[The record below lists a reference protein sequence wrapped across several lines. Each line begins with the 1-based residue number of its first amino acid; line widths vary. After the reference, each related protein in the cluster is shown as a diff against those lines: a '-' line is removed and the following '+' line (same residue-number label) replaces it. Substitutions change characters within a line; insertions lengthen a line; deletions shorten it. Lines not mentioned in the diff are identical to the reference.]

1 MRNDPYLLS
10 GGPGDSITP
19 EKRIPKGKIKIKS
32 LATSPTRKNPIT
44 NQDKNNLAIKKYQSL
59 PPHIHKFPSI
69 FKSLRNEADDN
80 HHKYT
85 YTSCTDKDD
94 MSRTD
99 QDDSTENIKSMK
111 NKNDYDEYK
120 EENSQHQHSNESV
133 INKTKEESA
142 LIIQLMS
149 MNFQQKVIKYVI
161 GTVSSYSKK

>member
-1 MRNDPYLLS
+1 
-10 GGPGDSITP
+10 
-19 EKRIPKGKIKIKS
+19 
-32 LATSPTRKNPIT
+32 
-44 NQDKNNLAIKKYQSL
+44 
-59 PPHIHKFPSI
+59 
-69 FKSLRNEADDN
+69 
-80 HHKYT
+80 
-85 YTSCTDKDD
+85 